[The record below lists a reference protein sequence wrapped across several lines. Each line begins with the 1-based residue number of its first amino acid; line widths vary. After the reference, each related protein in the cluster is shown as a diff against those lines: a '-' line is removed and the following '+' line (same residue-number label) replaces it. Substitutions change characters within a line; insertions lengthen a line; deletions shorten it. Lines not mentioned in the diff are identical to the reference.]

1 MMKKKDANS
10 FVLFIAFISYLGLLL
25 LLTLFTH
32 NYYTYGRSSNLLLFS
47 SIRLMLRSGSGLLI
61 AKNVVGNVLLFV
73 PLGVLF
79 PLLKKNDFFVGTL
92 LLGLGFSLFIEM
104 CQYYFAARIFDIDDL
119 LLNFAGTLIGRL
131 FVTAGRFVTRKM
143 LFFYSGRR

>member
-1 MMKKKDANS
+1 MKKKDANS

-143 LFFYSGRR
+143 LFFYSGPR

>member
-1 MMKKKDANS
+1 MKKKDANR

-47 SIRLMLRSGSGLLI
+47 SIRLMLHSGSGLLI

-131 FVTAGRFVTRKM
+131 FVTAGRFVARKV
-143 LFFYSGRR
+143 LFFYSGPR